1 MWQWPKATFMPS
13 ANYIFPAVSSQYIRV
28 TNQPTN
34 QPTNDIGYNERRD
47 NCAYMRSN
55 AQIKNVLTKSA

>member
-1 MWQWPKATFMPS
+1 MAEGNLYAKRQL
-13 ANYIFPAVSSQYIRV
+13 YISSRFV
-28 TNQPTN
+28 TIHPRDQPTN